1 MQLISPTPNSIRGQF
16 LVELALFGIIAGI
29 LAKNIGFAMV
39 VSIGAKVAEQAE
51 FAATYQLFTKTSIMI
66 AMLLG
71 SILIGVMIGVFSSLL
86 AMERHLKLKHW

>member
-1 MQLISPTPNSIRGQF
+1 
-16 LVELALFGIIAGI
+16 
-29 LAKNIGFAMV
+29 MV